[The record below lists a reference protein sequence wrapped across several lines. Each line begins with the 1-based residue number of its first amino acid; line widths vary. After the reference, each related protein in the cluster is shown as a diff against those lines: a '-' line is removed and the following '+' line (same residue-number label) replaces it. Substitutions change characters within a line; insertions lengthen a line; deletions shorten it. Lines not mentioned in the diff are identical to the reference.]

1 MREENWDTVS
11 EIVRTAI
18 RETVYET
25 GYDRDSSHMEDRYVG
40 YETGV
45 FINPTDY
52 DPELLT
58 EKIVGEVMKQL
69 VMKDVIK

>member
-18 RETVYET
+18 RETV
-25 GYDRDSSHMEDRYVG
+25 